1 MNNYH
6 VTKIDIMFSD
16 PGHGKPTLGSTDNS
30 LTSIVIFLAQN
41 GLTHPLS
48 LQLQSLK
55 LSKIIVTITI
65 LMMIICCTH
74 PVAFVAAAAHVLFK
88 LSHFPDNDH
97 IDIVVGGD
105 GVDLCLHLYYL

>member
-1 MNNYH
+1 MESQQ
-6 VTKIDIMFSD
+6 I
-16 PGHGKPTLGSTDNS
+16 GSTDNC

-41 GLTHPLS
+41 GLTHPIS

-55 LSKIIVTITI
+55 LSKIIVTITM
-65 LMMIICCTH
+65 LMMIICRTH
-74 PVAFVAAAAHVLFK
+74 PVAFVAAAAHILFK

-105 GVDLCLHLYYL
+105 G

>member
-1 MNNYH
+1 MESQQ
-6 VTKIDIMFSD
+6 I
-16 PGHGKPTLGSTDNS
+16 GSTDNC

-65 LMMIICCTH
+65 LMMIICRTH
-74 PVAFVAAAAHVLFK
+74 PVAFVAAAAHILFK
-88 LSHFPDNDH
+88 LSHFPDNDL
-97 IDIVVGGD
+97 IISVVCGND
-105 GVDLCLHLYYL
+105 VDLCLYRTLQINHVNTCQNSGQ

>member
-1 MNNYH
+1 ME
-6 VTKIDIMFSD
+6 SQQ
-16 PGHGKPTLGSTDNS
+16 LGSTDNS

-65 LMMIICCTH
+65 LKIIVTITILMMIICRTH
-74 PVAFVAAAAHVLFK
+74 PVAFIAAAAHILF
-88 LSHFPDNDH
+88 
-97 IDIVVGGD
+97 
-105 GVDLCLHLYYL
+105 